1 MTNSYGAG
9 GGGVAP
15 ATATASEESSDESN
29 TDDENVHA
37 HMHQILKVVEQA
49 RGQHFQR
56 ENPSQE
62 SPPPVNGTSP
72 QPVFRDVAPSPGR
85 EPLSG
90 STGTKPPIVDRPSGS
105 EICTWSSCRSAFV
118 IFAWADDPKWG
129 GTQATP
135 RQGSTPW
142 TVPRP
147 QVYSAN
153 ATTRSHGDSPPTD
166 PTERID
172 FNKIKSPTEC
182 FSGFFIQR
190 GYPSVCDCT
199 LARVERVSWD
209 CSSV

>member
-1 MTNSYGAG
+1 MTNSHRAG

-105 EICTWSSCRSAFV
+105 EICTWSSYRSAFV

-142 TVPRP
+142 TVPPAAGVLRRRYHTQP
-147 QVYSAN
+147 WRFAAN
-153 ATTRSHGDSPPTD
+153 RSDGKDRLQQDKVSDGMLQRFLYTKRLS
-166 PTERID
+166 ERM
-172 FNKIKSPTEC
+172 
-182 FSGFFIQR
+182 
-190 GYPSVCDCT
+190 
-199 LARVERVSWD
+199 
-209 CSSV
+209 